1 MTAEICS
8 DWKKLLEKWKR
19 VAKIS
24 MFVGFMLLIILAV
37 VANEYG
43 KAKLKKEQLAARQK
57 NLIESL
63 AKEIKLTEK

>member
-43 KAKLKKEQLAARQK
+43 KAKLKKEQLAA
-57 NLIESL
+57 
-63 AKEIKLTEK
+63 